1 MDSVFTLLRV
11 AVSLAVVVG
20 LIWFIGRKVAA
31 RNGGLSRGRIR
42 PVVRHGL
49 GQRQSVQVL
58 DVDTTRY
65 VLGIAEHS
73 ISVLD
78 SYPVPAAE
86 LPVEPPAAP
95 MGIDRQIEGPVDFR
109 TNLAQAQARQSS
121 AAVGQSPIAGSILSA
136 QTWRQFFAVLRGE
149 AKR

>member
-1 MDSVFTLLRV
+1 MDPLFTLLRV
-11 AVSLAVVVG
+11 GVSLGVVVA

-58 DVDTTRY
+58 DVDKTRY
-65 VLGIAEHS
+65 VLGIAEHN

-78 SYPVPAAE
+78 SYPVPEAE
-86 LPVEPPAAP
+86 LPVDPPAVP
-95 MGIDRQIEGPVDFR
+95 VGTDRQIEGPVDFK
-109 TNLAQAQARQSS
+109 TTLAQQQAAQAS
-121 AAVGQSPIAGSILSA
+121 VGQSPIAGSILSR
-136 QTWRQFFAVLRGE
+136 QTWQQFFAVLRGGP
-149 AKR
+149 KQ